1 MFESDKRYQL
11 RTAEEIAYK
20 NTVGQAHMQ
29 QQQRQLQQAQQRGQ
43 LRAQARYGYKA
54 AKAKLQDMKPPGIL
68 SSQPQVNHT
77 RVWVKGHYTRGKNGQ
92 PKWVEGHYQY
102 KKTKAKPMQLYNSKD
117 MISTT
122 NLNTSSKKKTG
133 QQLNTKTPKRY
144 VIQNGMAYPIA
155 QPKPKK
161 KNKKEGDFNW
171 KDFGM
176 PSWKDLMK

>member
-20 NTVGQAHMQ
+20 NSLDKARMQ

-43 LRAQARYGYKA
+43 LRAQARYGDTKA
-54 AKAKLQDMKPPGIL
+54 QKKLQQLKP
-68 SSQPQVNHT
+68 QPIFASPPQ
-77 RVWVKGHYTRGKNGQ
+77 
-92 PKWVEGHYQY
+92 
-102 KKTKAKPMQLYNSKD
+102 KKTKAKPMQLYSSKD
-117 MISTT
+117 MIKTT
-122 NLNTSSKKKTG
+122 QLTNPPKKPA
-133 QQLNTKTPKRY
+133 TKQTPKRY